1 MEAKRIE
8 ELDRIEQELS
18 RELIPSTGKA
28 ETLGGELLRA
38 IERMIYRYYND
49 GDVVTKGYGIA
60 TCMSSLLYLDDKF
73 KQIKPELNVRENV
86 SEAAEKELNFDY
98 SENDKYNDVLYRLLD
113 FIICFIRYNEIAK
126 MPNEDDSR
134 NWKEDIVKDCYR
146 KYQEEKEFEDELN
159 DGWEDEWEY
168 DEELED

>member
-8 ELDRIEQELS
+8 ELDKIAEGLS

-73 KQIKPELNVRENV
+73 KQIKPELIVYQNVTNASYE
-86 SEAAEKELNFDY
+86 EKKFDY

-113 FIICFIRYNEIAK
+113 FIVCFIKYNEMAK
-126 MPNEDDSR
+126 MPNEEDSR
-134 NWKEDIVKDCYR
+134 NWRSEEVPVIELDENEDDDY
-146 KYQEEKEFEDELN
+146 YYEECD
-159 DGWEDEWEY
+159 Y
-168 DEELED
+168 DEMED

>member
-8 ELDRIEQELS
+8 ELDKIAEGLS

-73 KQIKPELNVRENV
+73 KQIKPELNVYQNV
-86 SEAAEKELNFDY
+86 VDASYKEMNFDY

-126 MPNEDDSR
+126 MPNEEDSR
-134 NWKEDIVKDCYR
+134 NWRSEEVPVIELDENEDDDY
-146 KYQEEKEFEDELN
+146 YYEECD
-159 DGWEDEWEY
+159 Y
-168 DEELED
+168 DEMED

>member
-1 MEAKRIE
+1 MEAKRVK
-8 ELDRIEQELS
+8 ELDKIEQELS
-18 RELIPSTGKA
+18 NELIPISGKA

-73 KQIKPELNVRENV
+73 KQIKPELNVYQNV
-86 SEAAEKELNFDY
+86 VDASYKEMNFDY

-126 MPNEDDSR
+126 MPNEEDSR
-134 NWKEDIVKDCYR
+134 NWRSEEVPVIELDENEDDDY
-146 KYQEEKEFEDELN
+146 YYEECD
-159 DGWEDEWEY
+159 Y
-168 DEELED
+168 DEMED